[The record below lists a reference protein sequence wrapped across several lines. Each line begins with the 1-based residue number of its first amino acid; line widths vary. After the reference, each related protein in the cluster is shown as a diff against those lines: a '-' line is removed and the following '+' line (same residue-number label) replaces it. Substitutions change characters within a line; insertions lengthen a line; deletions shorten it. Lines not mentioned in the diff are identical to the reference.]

1 MRVLKFGGSSVG
13 EIDCAR
19 TVIDLATRRR
29 DEGLVVVLS
38 ALAGTTDRLARIG
51 ELAAEGRI
59 DDALA
64 LIEEVRT
71 HHLRL
76 ASGLI
81 PDGTERDEAVAACE
95 DRLATVAR
103 MAASCAVLGDL
114 SPPVAARV
122 LGHGERMATRIFASA
137 LRAAGVPVV
146 QIDAGEIV
154 VADGN
159 PLAADVAVGATR
171 HRVRAALPSLLAT
184 GAVVLTEGFIACTP
198 GGGAVTLGRGGSDW
212 SASLI
217 GAALHAEE
225 IEIWTDVDGIMTAD
239 PSLAPEARSIPR
251 MSFAEAA
258 ELAAFGAR
266 VLHPATLLPAVEQGI
281 PVRVLNTRRPA
292 GAGTLVL
299 AEPCPDG
306 HPVKSIAYKEGLT
319 VVHLTSTRMFKAHGF
334 LRRLFAVLDRHR
346 LAPDVVATSEVSV
359 AFGLAD
365 AARLPAAM
373 AELGELGTVAVRT
386 GQAVVCVVGER
397 LKEVPGI
404 VAQVF
409 NDLGDL
415 RASLV
420 SFGGS
425 EINLSFVV
433 DEAALPEVV
442 TRLHRRFFPAVADGV
457 HLGTAAH
464 PHTTRTASPEA

>member
-13 EIDCAR
+13 ELDTAR
-19 TVIDLATRRR
+19 TVIDLASRRR

-38 ALAGTTDRLARIG
+38 ALAGTTDRLAQIG
-51 ELAAEGRI
+51 QLAAAGRI
-59 DDALA
+59 DGALA
-64 LIEEVRT
+64 LIEAIRA

-76 ASGLI
+76 ATGLI
-81 PDGTERDEAVAACE
+81 SREPERRAAVADCVE
-95 DRLATVAR
+95 RLATVAR
-103 MAASCAVLGDL
+103 MATSCAVLGDL
-114 SPPVAARV
+114 SPTVAARL
-122 LGHGERMATRIFASA
+122 LGHGERMSTRIFAAA

-146 QIDAGEIV
+146 QVDADELI
-154 VADGN
+154 VADGD
-159 PLAADVAVGATR
+159 PLAADAFVGATWD
-171 HRVRAALPSLLAT
+171 RVRATLPPLLAT
-184 GAVVLTEGFIACTP
+184 GAVVLTEGFVASTP
-198 GGGAVTLGRGGSDW
+198 GGVAVTLGRGGSDW
-212 SASLI
+212 TATLL
-217 GAALHAEE
+217 GAALPADE

-239 PSLAPEARSIPR
+239 PGMVPEARSIPR
-251 MSFAEAA
+251 MSFAEAS

-266 VLHPATLLPAVEQGI
+266 VLHPATLVPAVEQGI
-281 PVRVLNTRRPA
+281 PVRVLNTRRPT

-299 AEPCPDG
+299 AEACPNG

-319 VVHLTSTRMFKAHGF
+319 VVRLTSTRMFKAHGF

-359 AFGLAD
+359 AFGFAD
-365 AARLPAAM
+365 ATRLPAAL

-386 GQAVVCVVGER
+386 GQAVVCVVGEQ

-409 NDLGDL
+409 DDLGDL

-433 DEAALPEVV
+433 DEVALSEVV
-442 TRLHRRFFPAVADGV
+442 SRLHRRFFPPVADGAP
-457 HLGTAAH
+457 LGTAAR
-464 PHTTRTASPEA
+464 PHTTSAASPEA